1 MGKVRVM
8 TIGDE
13 NAEKEQK
20 EELKK
25 RKEAKKFEK
34 KVEGANG
41 SEDPEGT
48 KGDRRTPL
56 NSESVVTSNEQN
68 AKASSS
74 EETLPDEKKKTKKEK
89 FLKKKASPRSTKYT
103 AVAEHVD
110 KKKAYSLKEAL
121 ALLPKLKTAKFDETV
136 ELHINTIETGVSGSI
151 VLPHG
156 NGKKTRVTIVDA
168 TKDPKGLDELI
179 KNIEAGIIEFDV
191 LVATPDSMSRLAKVA
206 RYLGPKGLMPNPK
219 SGTVTTKPE
228 EVAKKYEGGQINF
241 KTEAKFPILHMS
253 VGKMSFDES
262 KLSENIKTALKAI
275 QISKMKS
282 VTLKS
287 TMSPGIK
294 IDFSAI

>member
-34 KVEGANG
+34 KAEATSDTTPETETKQSSVKE
-41 SEDPEGT
+41 SE
-48 KGDRRTPL
+48 
-56 NSESVVTSNEQN
+56 V
-68 AKASSS
+68 A
-74 EETLPDEKKKTKKEK
+74 ETTEAGDEKKKTKKEK
-89 FLKKKASPRSTKYT
+89 FLKKKASPRSSKYT
-103 AVAEHVD
+103 AVAVHVD
-110 KKKAYSLKEAL
+110 KKKVYSLKEAL

-168 TKDPKGLDELI
+168 TKDPKGLDALI

-228 EVAKKYEGGQINF
+228 EIAKKYEGGQINF

-262 KLSENIKTALKAI
+262 KLSDNIKTALKAI
-275 QISKMKS
+275 QVSKMKS

-294 IDFSAI
+294 IDFSII

>member
-56 NSESVVTSNEQN
+56 NSESVATNNEQN

-110 KKKAYSLKEAL
+110 KKKVYSLKEAL

-275 QISKMKS
+275 QLSKMKS

-294 IDFSAI
+294 IDFSAN